1 MQSEIITQKNG
12 KGIFD
17 RKAWLAESQK
27 LYLSAKLLR
36 SEGDRNKNFFEVID
50 KKSPVAH
57 EYIDIASATDKTSRL
72 MLGYAFE
79 MLLKSAILLMNLG
92 AQKDTLD
99 SKFRFYSHRLDIMAN
114 DLELSLTV
122 DEVKLL
128 QIASQDIV
136 LQARY
141 PIGKVDD
148 DRYQSELN
156 KRNIQL
162 ADNKMFGDMT
172 GLYNKIKNIVAKFDN
187 DSMNCAEFN
196 VFRGSDFILFMRN
209 GGGLSSRAI
218 ANFAAQFPEGNKRKS
233 YIKENIETH
242 AGKLALL
249 YTYRWASFSFFEDTG
264 KNLIPLAE

>member
-17 RKAWLAESQK
+17 RKAWLAESKK

-36 SEGDRNKNFFEVID
+36 NEGDRNKILFQAAN
-50 KKSPVAH
+50 KKHPIVY

-72 MLGYAFE
+72 ILGYALE

-92 AQKDTLD
+92 AQKDTIDL
-99 SKFRFYSHRLDIMAN
+99 KFRDYGHKLDKMAV
-114 DLELSLTV
+114 DLELSLTI
-122 DEVKLL
+122 DEMKLL
-128 QIASQDIV
+128 QIASKDIV

-148 DRYQSELN
+148 DRYIAEFN
-156 KRNIQL
+156 KRNIEL
-162 ADNKMFGDMT
+162 ANKKNFGEMIS
-172 GLYNKIKNIVAKFDN
+172 LYDKIKNIVAKFDN
-187 DSMNCAEFN
+187 DATNCASFN
-196 VFRGSDFILFMRN
+196 ILRGSDFILFMRN

-218 ANFAAQFPEGNKRKS
+218 VSFAAQFPDNNKRKS
-233 YIKENIETH
+233 YLKEVIETH
-242 AGKLALL
+242 AGKTALL

-264 KNLIPLAE
+264 KKLVPLAE

>member
-17 RKAWLAESQK
+17 RKAWLAESKK

-36 SEGDRNKNFFEVID
+36 SEGDRNKSLFQATN
-50 KKSPVAH
+50 KKAPIVH

-92 AQKDTLD
+92 AQKDTIDL
-99 SKFRFYSHRLDIMAN
+99 KFRDYGHKLDKMAV

-122 DEVKLL
+122 DELKLL

-136 LQARY
+136 FQARY
-141 PIGKVDD
+141 PIGNVDD
-148 DRYQSELN
+148 AKYIAELN
-156 KRNIQL
+156 KRNIDL
-162 ADNKMFGDMT
+162 ANKKIFRDMVS
-172 GLYNKIKNIVAKFDN
+172 LYDKIKSVVAKFDN
-187 DSMNCAEFN
+187 DVTNCAEFN
-196 VFRGSDFILFMRN
+196 VLRGRDFILFMRN

-218 ANFAAQFPEGNKRKS
+218 VTFAAQFPDSNKRKS
-233 YIKENIETH
+233 YLKEVIETH
-242 AGKLALL
+242 AGKVALL
-249 YTYRWASFSFFEDTG
+249 YTYRWASFSFFEETG
-264 KNLIPLAE
+264 KKLIPLAE

>member
-17 RKAWLAESQK
+17 RKAWLTESKK

-36 SEGDRNKNFFEVID
+36 SEGDRNRSLFLGANN
-50 KKSPVAH
+50 KSPVVY
-57 EYIDIASATDKTSRL
+57 EYLDIASATDKTSRL

-92 AQKDTLD
+92 AQKDTID
-99 SKFRFYSHRLDIMAN
+99 FKFRDYGHRLDRMAI
-114 DLELSLTV
+114 DLEFSLTV
-122 DEVKLL
+122 DELKLL

-141 PIGKVDD
+141 PIGKVNDD
-148 DRYQSELN
+148 VYIAELN

-162 ADNKMFGDMT
+162 ADKNIFVDMVS
-172 GLYNKIKNIVAKFDN
+172 LYDKIKNVVARFDN
-187 DSMNCAEFN
+187 DVTNCAEFN
-196 VFRGSDFILFMRN
+196 VFRWRDFILFMRN

-218 ANFAAQFPEGNKRKS
+218 VTFSAKFPDGCKRKS
-233 YIKENIETH
+233 YLKEIIEAHT
-242 AGKLALL
+242 GKMALL

-264 KNLIPLAE
+264 KKLIPLAE

>member
-17 RKAWLAESQK
+17 RKAWLAESKK

-36 SEGDRNKNFFEVID
+36 IEGDRNKSLLHGAN
-50 KKSPVAH
+50 KKSPIAH

-79 MLLKSAILLMNLG
+79 MLLKSAVLLMNLG
-92 AQKDTLD
+92 AQKDTIDL
-99 SKFRFYSHRLDIMAN
+99 KFRDCGHKLDKMAI
-114 DLELSLTV
+114 DLELSLTP
-122 DEVKLL
+122 DELKLL

-148 DRYQSELN
+148 DRYIAELN
-156 KRNIQL
+156 KRNIEL
-162 ADNKMFGDMT
+162 ANEKKFWDMVI
-172 GLYNKIKNIVAKFDN
+172 LYDKIKSVVAKFDN
-187 DSMNCAEFN
+187 DVTNCAEFN

-209 GGGLSSRAI
+209 GGGLSPRAI
-218 ANFAAQFPEGNKRKS
+218 VTFSAKFPDGNKRKS
-233 YIKENIETH
+233 YLKEVIEAH
-242 AGKLALL
+242 AGKIALL
-249 YTYRWASFSFFEDTG
+249 YTYRWASFSSFEDTG
-264 KNLIPLAE
+264 KKLTPLAE

>member
-1 MQSEIITQKNG
+1 MQSKIITQKNG

-17 RKAWLAESQK
+17 RKAWLTESKK

-36 SEGDRNKNFFEVID
+36 SEGDRNKNLFEVTD
-50 KKSPVAH
+50 KRSPVAH

-92 AQKDTLD
+92 AQKYTLE
-99 SKFRFYSHRLDIMAN
+99 SKFRAYSHKLDIMAN

-122 DEVKLL
+122 DEMKLL

-136 LQARY
+136 YQARY

-148 DRYQSELN
+148 DRYISELN
-156 KRNIQL
+156 NRNIQL
-162 ADNKMFGDMT
+162 ADNKIFGDMT
-172 GLYNKIKNIVAKFDN
+172 DLYDKIKNLVAKFDN
-187 DSMNCAEFN
+187 DLMNCAEFN
-196 VFRGSDFILFMRN
+196 VLRRNDFILFMRS

-218 ANFAAQFPEGNKRKS
+218 VNFAAQFPESNKRKS
-233 YIKENIETH
+233 YVKENIETQT
-242 AGKLALL
+242 GKFALL

>member
-17 RKAWLAESQK
+17 RKAWLAESKK

-36 SEGDRNKNFFEVID
+36 SEGDRNKSLLQGTN
-50 KKSPVAH
+50 KKSPVVH

-92 AQKDTLD
+92 AQIDTIDL
-99 SKFRFYSHRLDIMAN
+99 KFRDYGHKLDKMAV
-114 DLELSLTV
+114 DLELSLTI
-122 DEVKLL
+122 DELKLL

-148 DRYQSELN
+148 DKYIAELN
-156 KRNIQL
+156 KRNIEL
-162 ADNKMFGDMT
+162 ANKKIFGNMVS
-172 GLYNKIKNIVAKFDN
+172 LYDKIKSVVAKFDN
-187 DSMNCAEFN
+187 DVTNCAEFN
-196 VFRGSDFILFMRN
+196 VLRGSDFIIFMRN

-218 ANFAAQFPEGNKRKS
+218 VTFAAQFSDGNKRKS
-233 YIKENIETH
+233 YLKEVIETH
-242 AGKLALL
+242 AGKIALL
-249 YTYRWASFSFFEDTG
+249 YTYHWASFSFFEDTG
-264 KNLIPLAE
+264 KKLIPLAE